1 MLLLLLATDTTKQIR
16 EFQLRHRTDSEIGQ
30 KQTELRARLKAEAD
44 QTQNGEGKEDDT
56 EGPGKQKKKNTKNA
70 GLTWTKEEQE
80 LMDHK
85 VGKDPSMNMSLKLNH
100 GDLLI
105 MGGKLQEYWRHRV
118 PMLPKD
124 AVGPRI
130 CFTFRSVS
138 DLT

>member
-1 MLLLLLATDTTKQIR
+1 MLLLLSTDTTKQIR

-30 KQTELRARLKAEAD
+30 KQTELRARLKAEAN
-44 QTQNGEGKEDDT
+44 QTQNGEEQEDDS
-56 EGPGKQKKKNTKNA
+56 EGGKQKKNTKNA

-80 LMDHK
+80 LMNHK

-118 PMLPKD
+118 PKLPKD

-130 CFTFRSVS
+130 CFTFRSIS